1 MRGGYKRIILG
12 STQKMGTGTNIQ
24 DKLISLHHLDCPW
37 RPADLEQ
44 REGRILRQGNQNKE
58 VSIYK
63 YVTKS
68 SFDSYMW
75 QLVENKQK
83 FISQVMT
90 SKTVSRDAE
99 DIDETVLSYAEVKAI
114 ATGNPLIKEKM
125 EVDNEVSRLKLL
137 KSNFDSK
144 KYSLEDRIL
153 YSYPQM
159 IKRQE
164 EIIECVVKDIEIRN
178 VNAKGDF
185 EIKVNDRIFDE
196 REKAGLYVF
205 ALLNNTK
212 EDETKVIGEFNGFEV
227 LLKKGFFSSDKELI
241 LKSNRAYSISISDS
255 PHGNMVKLE
264 NMLKGL
270 ENQVENTEIN
280 IDEINRNLNQAK
292 EEFKKPFNHEEKLK
306 TLLRKQL
313 ELNSELDMDKE
324 DELMVDEEVGIK
336 TNEKS
341 KIDEIDGCL

>member
-1 MRGGYKRIILG
+1 MFSDMRSGYKRVILG

-125 EVDNEVSRLKLL
+125 VR
-137 KSNFDSK
+137 
-144 KYSLEDRIL
+144 
-153 YSYPQM
+153 P
-159 IKRQE
+159 
-164 EIIECVVKDIEIRN
+164 
-178 VNAKGDF
+178 
-185 EIKVNDRIFDE
+185 
-196 REKAGLYVF
+196 
-205 ALLNNTK
+205 
-212 EDETKVIGEFNGFEV
+212 
-227 LLKKGFFSSDKELI
+227 
-241 LKSNRAYSISISDS
+241 
-255 PHGNMVKLE
+255 
-264 NMLKGL
+264 
-270 ENQVENTEIN
+270 
-280 IDEINRNLNQAK
+280 
-292 EEFKKPFNHEEKLK
+292 
-306 TLLRKQL
+306 
-313 ELNSELDMDKE
+313 
-324 DELMVDEEVGIK
+324 
-336 TNEKS
+336 
-341 KIDEIDGCL
+341 